1 MRIRLLT
8 IVIWGGIC
16 LVGCIPSSSTVPL
29 VYNNIFSKD
38 TIITLE
44 KLPMYPA
51 QFNPRCILF
60 NNERILVR
68 TSTLDNAVYSVF
80 SYPKMKHLSYFGEQ
94 SEFIVPLEQFNDEFY
109 LVHNDSLYFYKWVEG
124 DSLKLFSTSFFNNIM
139 GQQMLGVA
147 KLNDNLY
154 AYSDN
159 CFDKGTF
166 SIMTLRAFND
176 ACIRYMCPFIF
187 CAIPT
192 WVISNPGRS
201 VVIAI
206 ISPLFIQ
213 DKSIFSNIFIYSVK
227 SCIHPIFH
235 FRLNPSPS
243 SSGFPVTFGHA
254 VDSSAI
260 IIVPGFLPST
270 TELRCLKN
278 SIASRF

>member
-38 TIITLE
+38 TIVTLE

-139 GQQMLGVA
+139 G
-147 KLNDNLY
+147 
-154 AYSDN
+154 
-159 CFDKGTF
+159 
-166 SIMTLRAFND
+166 
-176 ACIRYMCPFIF
+176 
-187 CAIPT
+187 
-192 WVISNPGRS
+192 
-201 VVIAI
+201 
-206 ISPLFIQ
+206 
-213 DKSIFSNIFIYSVK
+213 
-227 SCIHPIFH
+227 
-235 FRLNPSPS
+235 
-243 SSGFPVTFGHA
+243 
-254 VDSSAI
+254 
-260 IIVPGFLPST
+260 
-270 TELRCLKN
+270 
-278 SIASRF
+278 